1 VNSDGEVNNTGII
14 KKKTEKKCSTKY
26 QVQESQKVQS
36 FGKSSRVTP
45 LVFNLGTGIQ
55 VEALTR

>member
-14 KKKTEKKCSTKY
+14 KKKTEKKRSTKY